1 MQGKPGSPVHLLV
14 CGLMTLALSFFNY
27 LMEMKKKKAF
37 LCLCG
42 LMSQLAN

>member
-27 LMEMKKKKAF
+27 LTEMKKKN
-37 LCLCG
+37 G
-42 LMSQLAN
+42 LLVFVWVNEPVS